1 MDDLI
6 NFDEKKFSSD
16 DVLTP
21 VLLPEVLHSTE
32 AFLAPKREI
41 ATKDPFDPFEFS
53 ANSSKIH
60 EMSGL
65 TDGSQ

>member
-6 NFDEKKFSSD
+6 NFDEKTFSSD

-21 VLLPEVLHSTE
+21 VLLPEVLHTSE
-32 AFLAPKREI
+32 AFLAPKIEV

-53 ANSSKIH
+53 ANSSKVY
-60 EMSGL
+60 EMSEL